1 MKYLPIIRELFASDS
16 MIFMLIGLVFAACV
30 GIKMNDTRKSI
41 LCLVS
46 SFVLYAVCELVSN
59 LHTNYIMELM
69 LLFVGTLSIGAIIG
83 FLISLLVMRVRQ
95 R

>member
-16 MIFMLIGLVFAACV
+16 MIFMLIGLVFAAFV

-59 LHTNYIMELM
+59 LHTNYPVS
-69 LLFVGTLSIGAIIG
+69 LFCCY
-83 FLISLLVMRVRQ
+83 
-95 R
+95 